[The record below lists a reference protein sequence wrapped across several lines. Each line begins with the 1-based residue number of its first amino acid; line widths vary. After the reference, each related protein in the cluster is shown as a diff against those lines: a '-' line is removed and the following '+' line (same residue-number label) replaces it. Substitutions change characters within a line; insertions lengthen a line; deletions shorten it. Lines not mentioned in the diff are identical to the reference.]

1 MARAPK
7 TESAHAEISHDDERS
22 KEKKEQVTATW
33 KNFWDEQQRV
43 EADKRTKKVERVRK
57 VMIAVFH

>member
-7 TESAHAEISHDDERS
+7 TASAHTEISHDERS

-43 EADKRTKKVERVRK
+43 EADKQTKKVERVRK